1 MLILRL
7 KYDLKALFRVTWPL
21 YVAIIVMSF
30 GIYVYEMIQNWDIFN
45 IALFDM
51 FVGIY
56 SFVYVIALM
65 GLIIWPIIVCIR
77 DFFNTMLKDEGYL
90 TNTLPVSRNILI
102 LSKELAGLIFFLISC
117 ILLIISLFAVVMP
130 SISLMDIGRVFVG
143 YHWDWQSILLFV
155 MLMIMGLVSAYS
167 SITLF
172 VLAMMLGQMHRSA
185 KGIFSVAYYFL
196 ISFGMQI
203 LILILTIAFGFVMDT
218 EIGWHI
224 GNSFYAFMHGHEF
237 ITAMIVMGL
246 GSLYN
251 LAVGIIFHSI
261 SVWIANHKLNLE

>member
-1 MLILRL
+1 MLTLRL

-130 SISLMDIGRVFVG
+130 SISLMDLGRVFG
-143 YHWDWQSILLFV
+143 DWQSFILFV
-155 MLMIMGLVSAYS
+155 MLMILGLVSAYS

-203 LILILTIAFGFVMDT
+203 FILILTIAFGFVMDT

-224 GNSFYAFMHGHEF
+224 GNSFYAFMHGHVL
-237 ITAMIVMGL
+237 ITNMIVMGL
-246 GSLYN
+246 ASLYN

>member
-1 MLILRL
+1 MLTLRL

-30 GIYVYEMIQNWDIFN
+30 GIYVYEMIQNWAIFH
-45 IALFDM
+45 IPLFDM

-130 SISLMDIGRVFVG
+130 SISLMDIGRVFG
-143 YHWDWQSILLFV
+143 D
-155 MLMIMGLVSAYS
+155 SAELYF
-167 SITLF
+167 ICD
-172 VLAMMLGQMHRSA
+172 VDDHGACV
-185 KGIFSVAYYFL
+185 GIFFYYIICL
-196 ISFGMQI
+196 SHDAWTDASFCQRN
-203 LILILTIAFGFVMDT
+203 F
-218 EIGWHI
+218 
-224 GNSFYAFMHGHEF
+224 
-237 ITAMIVMGL
+237 
-246 GSLYN
+246 
-251 LAVGIIFHSI
+251 
-261 SVWIANHKLNLE
+261 